1 MDCITSRKQE
11 LQNDSD
17 DPTFT
22 WTATGEPL
30 LKKHKIRGRLPLTT
44 EEFRLWMRIM
54 RHHWGVVRVRHS
66 DKPALAGLNA
76 EFWENYTEY
85 MLSEECRG
93 YGVKDE
99 GGRMEAQI
107 SWRAFLTYEQEVRNR
122 SIKWVNELGLT
133 ICEATKRAMA
143 DNELRTKY
151 LVSALA
157 IQRAAT
163 PGGGTK
169 RTFDQ
174 FHEEADNVHGGGK
187 GKGDKGGWKGHDKD
201 KGKKG
206 GRKKGK
212 GGKEKRKANNAAA
225 RGPNYRFKAC

>member
-1 MDCITSRKQE
+1 
-11 LQNDSD
+11 
-17 DPTFT
+17 
-22 WTATGEPL
+22 
-30 LKKHKIRGRLPLTT
+30 
-44 EEFRLWMRIM
+44 
-54 RHHWGVVRVRHS
+54 
-66 DKPALAGLNA
+66 
-76 EFWENYTEY
+76 
-85 MLSEECRG
+85 
-93 YGVKDE
+93 
-99 GGRMEAQI
+99 MEAQI
-107 SWRAFLTYEQEVRNR
+107 SWRAFLTYEQEVRSR

-174 FHEEADNVHGGGK
+174 FHEEAENIHWGGK

-206 GRKKGK
+206 GGKKGK

-225 RGPNYRFKAC
+225 RGPNYRFNACKKAGKVKMGPNGSCWNYNRTEGCKLGKACTFEHTCSFCGRSHSVVVCDSFEKWFNAAEKSGQ

>member
-1 MDCITSRKQE
+1 MPSYSCINQRLTEIEEGEFVAETLDCITSRKQE

-17 DPTFT
+17 DATIT

-30 LKKHKIRGRLPLTT
+30 LKKHKIRGRLLLTT

-99 GGRMEAQI
+99 
-107 SWRAFLTYEQEVRNR
+107 EQEWKHR
-122 SIKWVNELGLT
+122 S
-133 ICEATKRAMA
+133 
-143 DNELRTKY
+143 
-151 LVSALA
+151 
-157 IQRAAT
+157 
-163 PGGGTK
+163 
-169 RTFDQ
+169 
-174 FHEEADNVHGGGK
+174 
-187 GKGDKGGWKGHDKD
+187 
-201 KGKKG
+201 
-206 GRKKGK
+206 
-212 GGKEKRKANNAAA
+212 
-225 RGPNYRFKAC
+225 RGEHS